1 MQAWQAKIIST
12 RHTSTK
18 HISRVDSRAPIKG
31 MEYSSMSR
39 PMAGKVCSKA
49 LSLQTL

>member
-1 MQAWQAKIIST
+1 MQAWQAGLNST
-12 RHTSTK
+12 GHTG
-18 HISRVDSRAPIKG
+18 RVDSLTPIKG
-31 MEYSSMSR
+31 MEYPSMNR